1 MAKYMNSAE
10 RAEDNRS
17 SGWILLAVG
26 GIGLLVI
33 ILGAFG
39 IIDIPIY
46 GYGKILTMIVMGG
59 LCVLFLVMGI
69 VSLKKSKVYATQ
81 AKAEGD
87 RESKVI
93 NWFRENC
100 PAEKINE
107 VLAEQLMGL
116 SEEEA
121 YFKRYSAIKQVLYN
135 NFPDTGIEFQDHMAD
150 EVYEA
155 LFGDE

>member
-1 MAKYMNSAE
+1 
-10 RAEDNRS
+10 
-17 SGWILLAVG
+17 
-26 GIGLLVI
+26 
-33 ILGAFG
+33 
-39 IIDIPIY
+39 
-46 GYGKILTMIVMGG
+46 MGG

-69 VSLKKSKVYATQ
+69 VSLKKSKVYETQ

-87 RESKVI
+87 RETKVI
-93 NWFRENC
+93 TWFRENC

-107 VLAEQLMGL
+107 ILAEQLMGL